1 LGAGHC
7 QCIVTFCEGI
17 TKHPEKCRFVYRQLE
32 LQQLHTGV
40 RNCELDADRTKNLR
54 SFEKKKPLMESW
66 KTLVEE
72 QDIAAEVSV

>member
-1 LGAGHC
+1 
-7 QCIVTFCEGI
+7 
-17 TKHPEKCRFVYRQLE
+17 
-32 LQQLHTGV
+32 LHTGV